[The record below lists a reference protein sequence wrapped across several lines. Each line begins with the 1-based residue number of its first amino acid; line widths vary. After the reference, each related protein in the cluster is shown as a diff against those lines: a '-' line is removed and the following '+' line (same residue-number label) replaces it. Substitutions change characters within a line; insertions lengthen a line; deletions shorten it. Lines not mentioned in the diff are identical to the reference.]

1 MSSPDPL
8 TGKFAYTQFLLRRYR
23 RHAAERLDPIT
34 DPSRGQ
40 GRVLALLKL
49 RDGLSTRDIATVLG
63 VRVSSLNE
71 LLSKMDKAGYLS
83 RSPSPQDRR
92 ISLVHLTAAGR
103 AVEQRPPPAPAL
115 FEDFTDADRDR
126 FEGYLD
132 RLITTLTEDM
142 PDDED
147 QPTPTLEQFT
157 DYADLRP
164 GRRR

>member
-1 MSSPDPL
+1 MTS
-8 TGKFAYTQFLLRRYR
+8 KFAYTHFLLRRHR
-23 RHAAERLDPIT
+23 RQAAERLDPIT

-92 ISLVHLTAAGR
+92 VSLVHLTAAGK
-103 AVEQRPPPAPAL
+103 AVEQRLPPSPAL
-115 FEDFTDADRDR
+115 FEDFTDAEREQ

-132 RLITTLTEDM
+132 RLITTLRQGVPED
-142 PDDED
+142 EG
-147 QPTPTLEQFT
+147 QPTPTLAQFAA
-157 DYADLRP
+157 YADLRP